1 MHRTF
6 NCGIGMVLVV
16 APRAR
21 PRAPSTLL
29 GHGVPAWEIGT
40 IVARAGGAPRRPSVD
55 LRTCRQSGRPVP
67 MKSAVIL
74 ISGRGSNMQALVEA
88 KPGLDFR
95 AVISNRPGGQGP
107 RVGRV
112 AGHRDA
118 RRGPQGLRLARGVR
132 CRPGAGHRRLR
143 ARLPLPRG
151 LHAHPHR
158 GLHRPLPAPHP
169 EHPSLAPARRSR
181 ACDTH
186 RRALEAGVKL
196 HGATVHFVTPAL
208 DHGPIL
214 VQAAVPVLAG
224 DTEETLAGARAGAG
238 APHLSA
244 GGALARRGA
253 RGIRGPPM
261 SSRCAG
267 SGVATDWAIAPRDPP

>member
-1 MHRTF
+1 
-6 NCGIGMVLVV
+6 
-16 APRAR
+16 
-21 PRAPSTLL
+21 
-29 GHGVPAWEIGT
+29 
-40 IVARAGGAPRRPSVD
+40 
-55 LRTCRQSGRPVP
+55 

-95 AVISNRPGGQGP
+95 AVISNRPAAAGLAWARARGLAT
-107 RVGRV
+107 RVV
-112 AGHRDA
+112 DHKA
-118 RRGPQGLRLARGVR
+118 LRLARGLR
-132 CRPGAGHRRLR
+132 RGARAGRRRLR

-158 GLHRPLPAPHP
+158 RASSTATRAASSTSTPRCCPCFPGL
-169 EHPSLAPARRSR
+169 
-181 ACDTH
+181 DTH

-214 VQAAVPVLAG
+214 VQAAVPVLGGGHRGDAG
-224 DTEETLAGARAGAG
+224 RARARAG

-253 RGIRGPPM
+253 RGIRGR
-261 SSRCAG
+261 RCRPG
-267 SGVATDWAIAPRDPP
+267 PGLGR